1 MSAAK
6 VIKQLMVERDVSVK
20 ELSERLGM
28 KTPQLLSNKLYR
40 DTFTY
45 EDYIKI
51 VNMLDCTVQT
61 VTNDTAKIFT
71 NDSDSFPVTEMT
83 TTVEKARLENG
94 ETSADSPGE

>member
-1 MSAAK
+1 VKLSAILLSKHNLDKEVWLMSAAK

-28 KTPQLLSNKLYR
+28 KNPQLLSNKLYR

-45 EDYIKI
+45 SDYIKI

-71 NDSDSFPVTEMT
+71 NEYEPASNE
-83 TTVEKARLENG
+83 G
-94 ETSADSPGE
+94 